1 MPTEDYRLFV
11 GIDWGS
17 ETHQVTVV
25 DAARRVQH
33 ERQVP
38 HTGADVAAGAHW
50 LVQLAGGAATTVAV
64 ALEVPR
70 GPLVDALLAAGVHV
84 YALNP
89 KQLDRFRDRY
99 TVAGAKDDRRDARV
113 LATALVT
120 DRAAFRRLDPEDGR
134 VVQLR
139 ELTRLEED
147 LEAEHRRL
155 SNRLREQLY
164 RLAPGL
170 LTLCAGAD
178 EPWLWALL
186 EQAPTPAAA
195 ARLSRP
201 AVARVLAE
209 HRIRRVTADAV
220 VAVLR
225 APTFAVAP
233 GVREAAQE
241 HLAVLLPRLRL
252 AHEHQGRCAA
262 RIERLLDELAQTQEH
277 RDVAILR
284 SWPGV
289 GRKVSATMLA
299 EASRLLAARDYHALR
314 AHAGSAP
321 ITKASGK
328 RRLVTMRYACNPRLR
343 NALHYWAQTSVQH
356 DAAGAALYAR
366 LRARGCSHGRALR
379 GVGDRLLAVLM
390 AMLRTQTLYDPAR
403 RCAPATM
410 GA

>member
-1 MPTEDYRLFV
+1 MSEDYAWFV

-17 ETHQVTVV
+17 REHQVSVV
-25 DAARRVQH
+25 GPDHLVRH
-33 ERQVP
+33 ERKVP
-38 HTGADVAAGAHW
+38 HTGADIAALAHW
-50 LVQLAGGAATTVAV
+50 LVTLAGGTEAAVAV

-70 GPLVDALLAAGVHV
+70 GALVDALLAQGLHV

-113 LATALVT
+113 LAGSLVT

-139 ELTRLEED
+139 ELTRLEAD
-147 LEAEHRRL
+147 VDAELRRL

-186 EQAPTPAAA
+186 KRAPTPAAG
-195 ARLSRP
+195 ARLTRGTL
-201 AVARVLAE
+201 AHLLADYRIKRFTAEEVL
-209 HRIRRVTADAV
+209 
-220 VAVLR
+220 AVLR
-225 APTFAVAP
+225 APALTVAP
-233 GVREAAQE
+233 GVQEAVQE

-252 AHEHQGRCAA
+252 AHEQQRRCAA
-262 RIERLLDELAQTQEH
+262 RSEQLLEDLAQTQEH

-284 SWPGV
+284 SLPGV

-314 AHAGSAP
+314 GHTGCAP
-321 ITKASGK
+321 ITKASGQ
-328 RRLVTMRYACNPRLR
+328 RRLVAMRYACNPRLR
-343 NALHYWAQTSVQH
+343 NTLHYWAQTAVHH
-356 DAAGAALYAR
+356 DPVAAALYAR

-379 GVGDRLLAVLM
+379 GVGDRLLAVLV

-403 RCAPATM
+403 RAAREI
-410 GA
+410 AA

>member
-1 MPTEDYRLFV
+1 MPPEDYRWLV

-17 ETHQVTVV
+17 EEHQVTVV
-25 DAARRVQH
+25 DADRIVRH
-33 ERQVP
+33 ERKVP
-38 HTGADVAAGAHW
+38 HTGAAVAALAHW
-50 LVQLAGGAATTVAV
+50 LATLGDGVPATVAV

-70 GPLVDALLAAGVHV
+70 GPLVDALLAQGVHV
-84 YALNP
+84 YAINP

-99 TVAGAKDDRRDARV
+99 TVAGAKDDRRDAWV
-113 LATALVT
+113 LATTLVT

-139 ELTRLEED
+139 EVTRLEED
-147 LEAEHRRL
+147 LDAELRRL

-186 EQAPTPAAA
+186 ERAPTPAAA
-195 ARLSRP
+195 ARLSR
-201 AVARVLAE
+201 AALTAVLAE
-209 HRIRRVTADAV
+209 HRVRRVTAEELL
-220 VAVLR
+220 AVLR
-225 APTFAVAP
+225 APGFALAP
-233 GVREAAQE
+233 GALEAAQD
-241 HLAVLLPRLRL
+241 HLAVLLPRLWV
-252 AHEHQGRCAA
+252 AHAQRRRCAA
-262 RIERLLDELAQTQEH
+262 RSVQLLDELAQTQEH

-284 SWPGV
+284 SLPGV

-321 ITKASGK
+321 VTKASGK
-328 RRLVTMRYACNPRLR
+328 RHLVAMRYACNPRLR
-343 NALHYWAQTSVQH
+343 NALHYWAQTNVQH
-356 DAAGAALYAR
+356 DAASAAVYTR

-379 GVGDRLLAVLM
+379 GVGDRLLAVLV
-390 AMLRTQTLYDPAR
+390 AMLRAQTPYDPAR
-403 RCAPATM
+403 RRSPTGVAA
-410 GA
+410 

>member
-1 MPTEDYRLFV
+1 MPLEEYGLFV

-17 ETHQVTVV
+17 QEHQVTVV
-25 DAARRVQH
+25 GPDRTVLH
-33 ERQVP
+33 ERKVA
-38 HTGADVAAGAHW
+38 HTGADIAAFAHW
-50 LVQLAGGAATTVAV
+50 LVARAGGAAATVAV

-70 GPLVDALLAAGVHV
+70 GPLVDALLAQGVHV

-89 KQLDRFRDRY
+89 KQLDRFRDRF

-113 LATALVT
+113 LATTLVT

-134 VVQLR
+134 IVQLR

-147 LEAEHRRL
+147 LDAERRRL
-155 SNRLREQLY
+155 SNHLREQLY
-164 RLAPGL
+164 RLTPGL
-170 LTLCAGAD
+170 LTLCPGAD

-186 EQAPTPAAA
+186 QRAPTPAAA
-195 ARLSRP
+195 ARLTRA
-201 AVARVLAE
+201 AVARLLAE
-209 HRIRRVTADAV
+209 HRIRRFTAEDLL
-220 VAVLR
+220 AVLR
-225 APTFAVAP
+225 APAFTGAP
-233 GVREAAQE
+233 GVLEATQE
-241 HLAVLLPRLRL
+241 HLAVVLPRLGL
-252 AHEHQGRCAA
+252 AHEQQQRCAA
-262 RIERLLDELAQTQEH
+262 RSERLLDELAQTQEH

-284 SWPGV
+284 SLPGV

-321 ITKASGK
+321 ITKESGK
-328 RRLVTMRYACNPRLR
+328 RRVVSMRYACNWRLR

-356 DAAGAALYAR
+356 EAAAAALYTR

-390 AMLRTQTLYDPAR
+390 AMLRTQTLYDPTR
-403 RCAPATM
+403 RCSPVVI